1 MSPKGATA
9 LGKRGWG
16 PRRTLVLTPGR
27 RSHRGTEQGK
37 TTVRV
42 VFTGSLWLLA
52 RIVSGPR
59 WRLGK
64 CEYVLGIKLRF
75 LNQPPVNGRGKGGR
89 NLPEFLEKVLE
100 F

>member
-1 MSPKGATA
+1 M
-9 LGKRGWG
+9 
-16 PRRTLVLTPGR
+16 VLTPGR

-37 TTVRV
+37 TTVSV
-42 VFTGSLWLLA
+42 VFTGSLQLLA

-75 LNQPPVNGRGKGGR
+75 LNQPPVVAG
-89 NLPEFLEKVLE
+89 EKVAGTFQSLWRR